1 MSTRDKRRA
10 RLARLQQKVTSLES
24 IESVPD
30 PEVSLRSK
38 RKADSSSSTFSSSST
53 SGSSSNSLPTTT
65 TSTATT
71 GRDRKRRRPLGTI
84 ESSSSSSSALSTVV
98 AASSTHIIDQ
108 ARKKADIQRNE
119 TSIRLQNDLSRQSEK
134 AGHLNKLLRDSV
146 TQNASATAQL
156 SEQEVLHLKE
166 KSNLLEQ
173 IRELKKLNRTIEM
186 KQNTNVSI
194 HLNDIKE
201 LKLKLATTNGIQ
213 ENSNNLENQIQVLQ
227 LALGEEKK
235 RTLREQ
241 DKHKKTLETFEKLN
255 ESREEFIGSITK
267 EKENPNNVT
276 SQTLHSQQQ
285 LLVKVG
291 DLERQNRSLKRDNA
305 ALRTRCNTTIILEER
320 ISELEKNELQYNKTN
335 KNNNIIL
342 SERNMLRQEK
352 KTWNESFTDV
362 LQRCRSMAG
371 EATIPLELMSSTSSN
386 SNSISSSF
394 SNSSGSSGS
403 SGSSSSNNNDNNE
416 LQQCTVPA
424 VLHLLDRLRAREA
437 LTLSHQGELERRMN
451 GLERDLEKSKQK
463 ELNTLKES
471 SIIENSKNDILEKL
485 NDLESK
491 YTYSSIENESLK
503 KMLKTYQDELDEE
516 TIVIKSSNI
525 SREGSDDSMEVDL
538 SSDSMTGSG
547 TSQQVSDAQ
556 EDEEEDE
563 DEEDEEDED
572 DTQETDDKDEVQEE
586 EASKNEDEA
595 KKLKLIK
602 DTAYKRGQRHS
613 EKLNRKMMT
622 LMKKKTDKELKT
634 MAEKLQKSIRKISK
648 YDEKLKR
655 ITLDLTTKRNEIHE
669 LRNHIESNKKRE
681 VVLRNSFDS
690 AKNRIQTLQQQSS
703 SSPSILTLTSTKTR

>member
-38 RKADSSSSTFSSSST
+38 RKADSSSSTFSSSSS

-84 ESSSSSSSALSTVV
+84 ESSSSSSSSALSTVV

-394 SNSSGSSGS
+394 SNSSGSS
-403 SGSSSSNNNDNNE
+403 SSNNNDN
-416 LQQCTVPA
+416 
-424 VLHLLDRLRAREA
+424 
-437 LTLSHQGELERRMN
+437 
-451 GLERDLEKSKQK
+451 
-463 ELNTLKES
+463 
-471 SIIENSKNDILEKL
+471 
-485 NDLESK
+485 
-491 YTYSSIENESLK
+491 
-503 KMLKTYQDELDEE
+503 
-516 TIVIKSSNI
+516 
-525 SREGSDDSMEVDL
+525 
-538 SSDSMTGSG
+538 
-547 TSQQVSDAQ
+547 
-556 EDEEEDE
+556 
-563 DEEDEEDED
+563 
-572 DTQETDDKDEVQEE
+572 
-586 EASKNEDEA
+586 
-595 KKLKLIK
+595 
-602 DTAYKRGQRHS
+602 
-613 EKLNRKMMT
+613 
-622 LMKKKTDKELKT
+622 
-634 MAEKLQKSIRKISK
+634 
-648 YDEKLKR
+648 
-655 ITLDLTTKRNEIHE
+655 
-669 LRNHIESNKKRE
+669 
-681 VVLRNSFDS
+681 
-690 AKNRIQTLQQQSS
+690 
-703 SSPSILTLTSTKTR
+703 